1 MRCLSRPENQEK
13 PVNIELSPRHRE
25 NAPGAG
31 GKAEI
36 MKSQIS
42 NYPGR
47 EKNSIHQGVP
57 AAITSTGSYRPL
69 TNSRPGANPQPSGPD
84 REMHFF
90 RSADPALQPLAFSL
104 QHSLI
109 TRR

>member
-1 MRCLSRPENQEK
+1 MALLSRRKNAEK

-25 NAPGAG
+25 NAPGAGG

-69 TNSRPGANPQPSGPD
+69 TNSRPGLRRKELPLVAISRTLVGMGRKKGASPSANNK
-84 REMHFF
+84 
-90 RSADPALQPLAFSL
+90 
-104 QHSLI
+104 
-109 TRR
+109 

>member
-13 PVNIELSPRHRE
+13 PVNIGLSPRHRE

-42 NYPGR
+42 NLKLPGGG
-47 EKNSIHQGVP
+47 KKTQF
-57 AAITSTGSYRPL
+57 TSGYSQPP
-69 TNSRPGANPQPSGPD
+69 PGADPQPSGPD